1 MTVCVMSKKAIPVEL
16 QVILRGLSI
25 TETDSGRALQKVH
38 QRAALQVK
46 DYINIMLFKFQ
57 VGSAGNASLL
67 RTICETRAALNGV
80 QHADDAGEQQHEA
93 DVVM

>member
-1 MTVCVMSKKAIPVEL
+1 MTASAMSKTVIPVEL
-16 QVILRGLSI
+16 QVILRDLSI

-38 QRAALQVK
+38 RRAALQVS
-46 DYINIMLFKFQ
+46 DYIHIMLIKFQ